1 MRVTVTMEFELPQEA
16 GYMQAILKGNE
27 LVLRI
32 RELDEELRSKLK
44 YSDVPKEEYDIYSNF
59 RQKLND
65 MLQALGLEDTY

>member
-16 GYMQAILKGNE
+16 GYMQAILKGQE
-27 LVLRI
+27 LAIRI

-44 YSDVPKEEYDIYSNF
+44 YSDLPKEEYDVYSNV

-65 MLQALGLEDTY
+65 ILQALGLEDTY

>member
-44 YSDVPKEEYDIYSNF
+44 YSDLPKEEYDVYSNV

>member
-44 YSDVPKEEYDIYSNF
+44 YSDLPKEEYDIYSNV

-65 MLQALGLEDTY
+65 MLQALGLEDSY

>member
-44 YSDVPKEEYDIYSNF
+44 YSDLPKEEYDIYSNV